1 MKINAAML
9 INEIVYEQ
17 ANVNIQAQDSDF
29 SAEQRV
35 FFDEMVTFG
44 FPRVIRKI
52 MAKVSIED
60 SIMLNLESLRND
72 LVNTLINSKNQ
83 TENDIS
89 LDDRAEIKALKIT
102 LICLKKV
109 REDGI
114 YD

>member
-17 ANVNIQAQDSDF
+17 ANVNIKAQNSDF
-29 SAEQRV
+29 NAEQRV

-60 SIMLNLESLRND
+60 SVMLDLESLREG
-72 LVNTLINSKNQ
+72 LVNVLINRKNQ
-83 TENDIS
+83 TKDYIS
-89 LDDRAEIKALKIT
+89 LDERAEIKALRIA

-109 REDGI
+109 REDDF